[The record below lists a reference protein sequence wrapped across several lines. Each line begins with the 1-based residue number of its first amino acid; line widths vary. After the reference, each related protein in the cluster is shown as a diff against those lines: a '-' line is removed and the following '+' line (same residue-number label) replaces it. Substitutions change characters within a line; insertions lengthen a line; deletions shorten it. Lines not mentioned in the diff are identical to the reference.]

1 MDPYY
6 QQNMPSFISSLEKHI
21 DEIKKTEDYG
31 YDSLALAILD
41 AVFSLRAKY
50 KCALDVVD
58 KFSSTENS
66 VERSKRLTPIDNLLK
81 YDGNGQNLAN
91 FVGNKQ
97 KITGVL
103 KADICINLA
112 KELES
117 YGIKDK
123 ESFNKYNEQALMTII
138 KNVKGIGDAG
148 ARYLFMLLGDE
159 NKCKPDVHIR
169 KCMNDVF
176 GATPL
181 DVDCQCIMEEAV
193 KTLRKDPNICNL
205 TVKRLDHFIWTL
217 YSNGG
222 HI

>member
-81 YDGNGQNLAN
+81 YEGNGQNLAN

-138 KNVKGIGDAG
+138 KNVKGIV
-148 ARYLFMLLGDE
+148 RF
-159 NKCKPDVHIR
+159 P
-169 KCMNDVF
+169 
-176 GATPL
+176 
-181 DVDCQCIMEEAV
+181 V
-193 KTLRKDPNICNL
+193 KVPTRF
-205 TVKRLDHFIWTL
+205 RLI
-217 YSNGG
+217 
-222 HI
+222 

>member
-6 QQNMPSFISSLEKHI
+6 QQKMPSFISSLKKHVN
-21 DEIKKTEDYG
+21 EIKKTKDYG
-31 YDSLALAILD
+31 YDSLVLAILD
-41 AVFSLRAKY
+41 AVFSLRARY
-50 KCALDVVD
+50 KCALNVVD

-66 VERSKRLTPIDNLLK
+66 IERSKRSTPIEDLLK
-81 YDGNGQNLAN
+81 YEGKGESLAD

-97 KITGVL
+97 KISGVL

-112 KELES
+112 KELER

-123 ESFNKYNEQALMTII
+123 ESFNKYNEHALMTII

-148 ARYLFMLLGDE
+148 ARYLFMLLGDD

-176 GATPL
+176 GLTPS
-181 DVDCQCIMEEAV
+181 DVDCQKIMEEAV
-193 KTLRKDPNICNL
+193 KTLQKDPALCNL
-205 TVKRLDHFIWTL
+205 TVKKLDHFIWTL